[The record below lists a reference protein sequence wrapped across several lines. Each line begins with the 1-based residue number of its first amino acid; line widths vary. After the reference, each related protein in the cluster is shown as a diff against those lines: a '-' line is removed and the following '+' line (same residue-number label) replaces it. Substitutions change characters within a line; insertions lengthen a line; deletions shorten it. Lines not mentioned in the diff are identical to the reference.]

1 MSAESEGR
9 TAAQRYRDR
18 HHLGFQALGDL
29 VALID
34 LVEGI
39 DVAVIRSPT
48 YDAHG
53 LTVRDPHTGTSMLIV
68 VATPHATRLRS
79 TIAHELAHHVFDD
92 AADTNDDPAERTQE
106 EMRAD
111 AFARHLLLPL
121 EALPALLGPP
131 DPGRPISERDVSMVV
146 QRFAISPQM
155 VAIQLRQARYISEQ
169 QKSEW
174 MALTAPQLATRFG
187 WSNQYAIWQADAQ
200 AVRPPQRLLARANNG
215 YTQGLVSVE
224 TIARLEDIDPGTA
237 EHQLEE
243 AGLVVAP
250 PSVERVQINDIAAPS
265 AEALAAF
272 EADFGDDPAADSA
285 AVSAAASADRSEK
298 GDAGLDADE

>member
-1 MSAESEGR
+1 MSAENEGR
-9 TAAQRYRDR
+9 AAAEQYRRR
-18 HHLGFQALGDL
+18 HHLGSQALGDL

-39 DVAVIRSPT
+39 DVAVIKSPA
-48 YDAHG
+48 YDSHG

-92 AADTNDDPAERTQE
+92 AADPNDDPAERTHE

-121 EALPALLGPP
+121 DALPTLLGPP
-131 DPGRPISERDVSMVV
+131 DQSRLITERDASALV
-146 QRFAISPQM
+146 QRFAISPAM
-155 VAIQLRQARYISEQ
+155 AAIQLRQARYISEQ
-169 QKSEW
+169 HKSEL
-174 MALTAPQLATRFG
+174 MALTAPRLATRFG

-200 AVRPPQRLLARANNG
+200 AIRPPQRLLARANDG

-237 EHQLEE
+237 KAQLVE

-250 PSVERVQINDIAAPS
+250 PPVERVQIDDMAPPS

-272 EADFGDDPAADSA
+272 DADFGDGAADDPANASRDSEA
-285 AVSAAASADRSEK
+285 EREP
-298 GDAGLDADE
+298 GADE